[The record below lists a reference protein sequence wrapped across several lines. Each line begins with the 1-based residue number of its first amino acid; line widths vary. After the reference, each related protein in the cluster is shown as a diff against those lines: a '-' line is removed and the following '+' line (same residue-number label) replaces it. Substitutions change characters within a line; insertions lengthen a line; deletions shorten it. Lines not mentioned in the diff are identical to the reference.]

1 MCGLLAATL
10 VCVARAQQ
18 PQPESHPRPESQPPS
33 QSKSQP
39 PSQLQ
44 PQSTLQP
51 SPTNDLDQFMARVL
65 ERRSQNWRTLRDYVL
80 NEKEHFELLGPGRA
94 HLFGTQREFT
104 WYLRDGV
111 LVRSPVRFDGVKIGD
126 TERKRYEDNWTRQEH
141 QREERRAR
149 RLARANP
156 AGAGASAATETS
168 SDGEPDENG
177 DGRTRGQVG
186 DVAALARE
194 GAEPRFISQ
203 AYFMN
208 FHFEPGNYYLAG
220 RETLEGREVL
230 RIEYYPTHLFDDHH
244 KRRTDKPDAEEQEF
258 ERKFNKVALIT
269 LWVDPQE
276 HQIVKFTF
284 TNVDFG
290 FLPGRWL
297 VRADDMTASMVMS
310 QPIQGIWLPREI
322 SGSGRLT
329 LANGTYE
336 LRYGREFFDYQQG
349 EVKTKIRSFTPKDL
363 EPGWEP

>member
-1 MCGLLAATL
+1 MCALLAPALGLYL

-18 PQPESHPRPESQPPS
+18 PQPQSPPQPQSQPPS
-33 QSKSQP
+33 Q
-39 PSQLQ
+39 
-44 PQSTLQP
+44 PQSKPESKPQSNPQLKPQS
-51 SPTNDLDQFMARVL
+51 SPTNDLDRFMARVL

-94 HLFGTQREFT
+94 LLFGTQREYT

-126 TERKRYEDNWTRQEH
+126 DERKRYEDHWTAQER

-149 RLARANP
+149 RLARAN
-156 AGAGASAATETS
+156 ASAGTGASTGAGASAAADTS
-168 SDGEPDENG
+168 SDGEPDENEN
-177 DGRTRGQVG
+177 GRMRGQAG

-220 RETLEGREVL
+220 RETLEGRDVL

-244 KRRTDKPDAEEQEF
+244 KQRTDKPDAEEQEF

-329 LANGTYE
+329 LANGTY
-336 LRYGREFFDYQQG
+336 
-349 EVKTKIRSFTPKDL
+349 
-363 EPGWEP
+363 